1 MAILSMKKVELIAHS
16 DNRSSVLKKLQD
28 IGAVE
33 VTYTNVDELETAQAP
48 ETLVSSEKKLSEVRE
63 ALVLIKKYDETK
75 SGMLTPKPAIT
86 VDKLKNM
93 QESFEEADKV
103 IEDTQQFSKDL
114 GALKTR
120 QHRLKNRV
128 LQLEPYA
135 KFDAPL
141 ESIKDNGYTTCLLG
155 TVPTDNIEKYRDICE
170 KYENEAYFEDVDSH
184 KDYLSVY
191 VVMAKELDEE
201 LTGELKYIGFAEA
214 YTKDLYGTPAD
225 LIYDF
230 NNEYESLEAEAQE
243 YEEKGKRFASDKLT
257 MQAVEDYLLN
267 EIERERCIERLGQ
280 TGSTFMLTGWIV
292 DGAEEAVKKTVL
304 EAAPESYVTFE
315 EPQKGDKVPTAVKN
329 ADLVTPFE
337 AVTEMYAVT
346 NQKALDPNFIM
357 SIFYFLIFGMMM
369 ADMAYGF
376 MLTAGAFAML
386 KLKKPTGMFRKVTTV
401 ILICGLSTSLWG
413 AFFGNLFG
421 VEIFKGV
428 INPINDAM
436 TMLVMCLAVGVLHII
451 VGLAMGAYTYIRRG
465 KVWDAVFDKF
475 TWILILLGGVL
486 FAVGTVTKIA
496 VVGTIGQWTAIVAA
510 VVLVGSAGRAKKGI
524 FKKIIGGIASLYDV
538 TGYMSDILS
547 YCRIFGMG
555 LATTVIAM
563 VFNTIA
569 GLLFGGV
576 VGYIFGAIVLTIGHV
591 FNIAINTLG
600 SFVHTARLQYI
611 EFFSKFY
618 EDGGH
623 AFMPLG
629 FRTKNYRIERQK

>member
-63 ALVLIKKYDETK
+63 ALVLIKKFDETK

-103 IEDTQQFSKDL
+103 IEETQQFSKDL

-141 ESIKDNGYTTCLLG
+141 ESVKVGDYTTCLLG
-155 TVPTDNIEKYRDICE
+155 TVPSDNIEKYRAISE

-230 NNEYESLEAEAQE
+230 NNEYESLEAEAEE

-267 EIERERCIERLGQ
+267 EIERERCIERLGT

-292 DGAEEAVKKTVL
+292 DGAEEAVRKAVL

-369 ADMAYGF
+369 ADMAYGL
-376 MLTAGAFAML
+376 MLTVGAFVML

-401 ILICGLSTSLWG
+401 ILICGLSTALWG

-428 INPINDAM
+428 INPIDDAM
-436 TMLVMCLAVGVLHII
+436 TMLVMCLAVGVLHIL
-451 VGLAMGAYTYIRRG
+451 VGLGMGAYQSIKRG
-465 KVWDAVFDKF
+465 NVWDAIFDKV
-475 TWILILLGGVL
+475 TWILILLGAVVYALSMFIPGPLDTVAMIL
-486 FAVGTVTKIA
+486 IAVGGLT
-496 VVGTIGQWTAIVAA
+496 
-510 VVLVGSAGRAKKGI
+510 LVCTAGRAKKGI
-524 FKKIIGGIASLYDV
+524 FRKMIGGLASLYDV

-576 VGYIFGAIVLTIGHV
+576 VGYIAGAIVLTIGHV

-629 FRTKNYRIERQK
+629 FKTKNYRIERQK